1 MSDEIIRD
9 VADVPEV
16 TEETALM
23 ENAPEESAAAVN
35 YSEKTLA
42 ELVALFEELGKNED
56 RMKLNKEA
64 EAIKTAFYKRL
75 TKEKAEAGDA
85 VSEDA
90 FTEIENGF
98 KAYYNTYKKE
108 RAEYNARPV
117 RKRKG
122 KRTS

>member
-1 MSDEIIRD
+1 MNSKTMSDEIIRD

-35 YSEKTLA
+35 YSEKTLS

-64 EAIKTAFYKRL
+64 EAIK
-75 TKEKAEAGDA
+75 
-85 VSEDA
+85 
-90 FTEIENGF
+90 ENKIIF
-98 KAYYNTYKKE
+98 K
-108 RAEYNARPV
+108 P
-117 RKRKG
+117 
-122 KRTS
+122 

>member
-35 YSEKTLA
+35 YSEKTLS

-98 KAYYNTYKKE
+98 
-108 RAEYNARPV
+108 
-117 RKRKG
+117 
-122 KRTS
+122 